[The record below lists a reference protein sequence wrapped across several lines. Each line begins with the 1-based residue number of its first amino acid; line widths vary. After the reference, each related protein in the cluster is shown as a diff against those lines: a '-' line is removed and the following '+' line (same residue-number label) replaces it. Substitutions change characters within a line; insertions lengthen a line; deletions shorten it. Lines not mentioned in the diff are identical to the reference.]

1 MHGSFAAH
9 SIHADAV
16 APRIDTVETAD
27 GARLAVRDWG
37 SGEPILFLSG
47 WTLPSDFW
55 TPQMVGF
62 AARGHRCL
70 SFDRR
75 GHGRSSD
82 PGCGYDHDTLAD
94 DIAAVIDALGLRRL
108 TVVAHSMAAMEVAR
122 YFARHD
128 GAGIERVVLVG
139 AITPFLLRTDDNPDG
154 IDGAVLAAGND
165 MLMADFPGW
174 IAANTDPFFVAGT
187 SDAMKQWGQ
196 RMMLGTSLLAAVQL
210 AQANVATDFRADLA
224 RIYVPALVVHG
235 DCDASAPLALTG
247 VPTAAL
253 IPDARLIVYEGA
265 PHGLPL
271 THADRLAQ
279 DIAAFMVEGS
289 GERD

>member
-9 SIHADAV
+9 PIHGGAV
-16 APRIDTVETAD
+16 ASRIDTVETAD

-55 TPQMVGF
+55 GPQMVGF
-62 AARGHRCL
+62 VARGHRCL

-94 DIAAVIDALGLRRL
+94 DIAAVIDALGLRGL

-122 YFARHD
+122 YFSRHD

-139 AITPFLLRTDDNPDG
+139 AITPFLLRTDDNPEG
-154 IDGAVLAAGND
+154 VDGAVLAAGSD
-165 MLMADFPGW
+165 LLMTDFPAW

-235 DCDASAPLALTG
+235 DQDVSAPLAVTG
-247 VPTAAL
+247 ARTAAL

-271 THADRLAQ
+271 THAERLAQ
-279 DIAAFMVEGS
+279 DIAAFMAEEP
-289 GERD
+289 GER